1 MSGIKNQIIS
11 MSANV
16 EIAKRA
22 FIPDPKGMEIAPD
35 GRRGRYAP
43 WEKQEVHNLLTDAG
57 RDFLHL
63 NGYETTGLGANGGN
77 YIALSVNTDGAAN
90 AHTSLA
96 GEIVADGLERAQGAV
111 THGAG
116 ETTSTVVKT
125 FTASDTHTAVQLCGL
140 FTASTAGTLVH
151 EATFTAVNLENA
163 DQLQV
168 TWTITIND

>member
-1 MSGIKNQIIS
+1 MSGIKNQILR
-11 MSANV
+11 MSENI

-22 FIPDPKGMEIAPD
+22 WVPDPKGMEIALD
-35 GRRGRYAP
+35 GSRGRYAP

-77 YIALSVNTDGAAN
+77 YIALSVNTGGAAD
-90 AHTSLA
+90 AHTTLA
-96 GEIVADGLERAQGAV
+96 GEITAGGLERAQGTV
-111 THGAG
+111 THAAG

-125 FTASDTHTAVQLCGL
+125 FTASATHTAVQLCGL
-140 FTASTAGTLVH
+140 FTATTAGTLVH
-151 EATFTAVNLENA
+151 EATFTSVNLENN

-168 TWTITIND
+168 TWTITIDD